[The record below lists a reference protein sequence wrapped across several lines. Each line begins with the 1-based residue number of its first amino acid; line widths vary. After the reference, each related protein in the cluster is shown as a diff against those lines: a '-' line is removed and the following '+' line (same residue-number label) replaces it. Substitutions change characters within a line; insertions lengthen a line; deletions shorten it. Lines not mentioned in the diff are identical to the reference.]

1 MRLFSVLLTVLKS
14 FKPSEKIKDVSSQ
27 NYVKPQNHTSSS
39 AGVIEKRLCTRI
51 CGHKFFFFN
60 DEVAM
65 GGLIGRNGGSG
76 TNAPDLKRHSGR
88 MARVPKELCHGDTLG
103 FVKLDL
109 SGSLSRRFHHGPGGS
124 TVRG

>member
-1 MRLFSVLLTVLKS
+1 MKSDCAHVSVGT
-14 FKPSEKIKDVSSQ
+14 I
-27 NYVKPQNHTSSS
+27 
-39 AGVIEKRLCTRI
+39 
-51 CGHKFFFFN
+51 FFFN

-109 SGSLSRRFHHGPGGS
+109 SGSLSRRFHHGPGDS